1 MKKLQDIL
9 YSVAI
14 ESIVGSTAIEVE
26 SIEFD
31 SRKVKKEALFIAQK
45 GVVTDGH
52 EFISSALSNGAVAI
66 ICEQLPEE
74 CKKGIVYVVV
84 ENASKA
90 LGQVAANYYD
100 NPSQKLSLVGVTGT
114 NGKTTIASLLFE
126 LFTALGYPCGL
137 ISTVKISYQTK
148 TWDNSHTTPDALSLN
163 RHLSKMVLAGISHCF
178 MEVSSHGIAQHR
190 TAGLYF
196 TGGVF
201 TNLTHD
207 HLDYHGDFKTYRD
220 IKKLFF
226 DQLPKTAF
234 ALTNLDDKNGAFMLQ
249 NSKAKTYSYALKQ
262 HADYKAQ
269 ILECEFS
276 GMLVKVQGQEVW
288 TNLVGEFNTQNL
300 LAVYAVAELL
310 GESSVDILK
319 ELSLLKPIRGR
330 FETFQSDESI
340 TVVIDY
346 AHSPDALENVLET
359 INKIR
364 TKNET
369 LITIVGCGG
378 NRDREKRPM
387 IGKKAAALSDKV
399 IFTSDNPRDEDPAL
413 IISEIMEGVAPEDF
427 KKVLKVTQREEA
439 IAVAGNLANQ
449 GDVVLIA
456 GKGHETYQEIEGKKI
471 PFNDLE
477 IAQKIFLNTKA

>member
-1 MKKLQDIL
+1 VKKLQDIL
-9 YSVAI
+9 YGVAI

-163 RHLSKMVLAGISHCF
+163 RHLSKMVLAGISNCF

-310 GESSVDILK
+310 GESSMDILK

-413 IISEIMEGVAPEDF
+413 IISEIMEGVALEDF

>member
-9 YSVAI
+9 YGVAI
-14 ESIVGSTAIEVE
+14 ESIVGSTAVEVE

-31 SRKVKKEALFIAQK
+31 SRKVKKEALFVAQK
-45 GVVTDGH
+45 GVVADGY

-163 RHLSKMVLAGISHCF
+163 RHLSEMVLAGISHCF

-196 TGGVF
+196 AGGVF

-276 GMLVKVQGQEVW
+276 GMLVKLQGQEVW

-310 GESSVDILK
+310 GESSMDILK
-319 ELSLLKPIRGR
+319 
-330 FETFQSDESI
+330 
-340 TVVIDY
+340 
-346 AHSPDALENVLET
+346 
-359 INKIR
+359 
-364 TKNET
+364 
-369 LITIVGCGG
+369 
-378 NRDREKRPM
+378 
-387 IGKKAAALSDKV
+387 
-399 IFTSDNPRDEDPAL
+399 
-413 IISEIMEGVAPEDF
+413 
-427 KKVLKVTQREEA
+427 
-439 IAVAGNLANQ
+439 
-449 GDVVLIA
+449 
-456 GKGHETYQEIEGKKI
+456 
-471 PFNDLE
+471 
-477 IAQKIFLNTKA
+477 

>member
-9 YSVAI
+9 YGVAI
-14 ESIVGSTAIEVE
+14 ESIVGSTAVEIEY
-26 SIEFD
+26 IEFD
-31 SRKVKKEALFIAQK
+31 SRKVKKEALFVAQK
-45 GVVTDGH
+45 GVVADGY

-90 LGQVAANYYD
+90 LGLVAANYYD
-100 NPSQKLSLVGVTGT
+100 NPSQKLCLVGVTGT

-126 LFTALGYPCGL
+126 LFNALGYPCGL

-148 TWDNSHTTPDALSLN
+148 TWDNSHTTQDALSLN

-178 MEVSSHGIAQHR
+178 MEVSCHGIAQHR
-190 TAGLYF
+190 AAGLYF
-196 TGGVF
+196 AGGVF

-234 ALTNLDDKNGAFMLQ
+234 ALTNLDDKNGTFMLQ

-276 GMLVKVQGQEVW
+276 GMLVKLQGQEVW

-310 GESSVDILK
+310 GESSMDILK

-330 FETFQSDESI
+330 FETFQSWHWLHQLLVCNSMKKFEYGCWVRQYLICLAKVYFYPAEMDSLFL
-340 TVVIDY
+340 
-346 AHSPDALENVLET
+346 PL
-359 INKIR
+359 INR
-364 TKNET
+364 CY
-369 LITIVGCGG
+369 V
-378 NRDREKRPM
+378 
-387 IGKKAAALSDKV
+387 
-399 IFTSDNPRDEDPAL
+399 
-413 IISEIMEGVAPEDF
+413 
-427 KKVLKVTQREEA
+427 
-439 IAVAGNLANQ
+439 
-449 GDVVLIA
+449 
-456 GKGHETYQEIEGKKI
+456 
-471 PFNDLE
+471 
-477 IAQKIFLNTKA
+477 

>member
-9 YSVAI
+9 YGVAI
-14 ESIVGSTAIEVE
+14 ESIIGSTLVGVE
-26 SIEFD
+26 SIQFD
-31 SRKVKKEALFIAQK
+31 SRKVKKGALFVAQK

-52 EFISSALSNGAVAI
+52 EFILSALSKGAVAI
-66 ICEQLPEE
+66 ICEHLPEE

-90 LGQVAANYYD
+90 LGRVAANYYD

-126 LFTALGYPCGL
+126 LFTALGYPSGL
-137 ISTVKISYQTK
+137 ISTVKISYQNK
-148 TWDNSHTTPDALSLN
+148 NWDNSLTTPDALSLN
-163 RHLSKMVLAGISHCF
+163 RHLSEMVLAGVSHCF

-190 TAGLYF
+190 TAGLCF
-196 TGGVF
+196 SGGVF

-220 IKKLFF
+220 IKKIFF
-226 DQLPKTAF
+226 DQLPKAAF

-249 NSKAKTYSYALKQ
+249 NSKAKIYSYALKQ

-276 GMLVKVQGQEVW
+276 GMLLKIEGHEVW

-300 LAVYAVAELL
+300 LAIYAVAELL
-310 GESSVDILK
+310 GESSMDILK
-319 ELSLLKPIRGR
+319 QLSLLKPTPGR
-330 FETFQSDESI
+330 FETFQSDEGI

-346 AHSPDALENVLET
+346 AHTPDALGNILET

-413 IISEIMEGVAPEDF
+413 IISEIMGGVAPEDF
-427 KKVLKVTQREEA
+427 KKILKVTQREEA
-439 IAVAGNLANQ
+439 IVVAGNLANQ
-449 GDVVLIA
+449 GDIVLIA

>member
-1 MKKLQDIL
+1 MKKLHDIL
-9 YSVAI
+9 YGVAI
-14 ESIVGSTAIEVE
+14 ESIVGSTTIEIE

-31 SRKVKKEALFIAQK
+31 SRKVKKEALFVAQK

-52 EFISSALSNGAVAI
+52 EYISSALSNGAVAI

-100 NPSQKLSLVGVTGT
+100 NPFQKLSLVGVTGT

-190 TAGLYF
+190 TAELYF

-207 HLDYHGDFKTYRD
+207 HLDYHRDFKTYRD

-310 GESSVDILK
+310 GESSMDILK

>member
-9 YSVAI
+9 YGVAI

-31 SRKVKKEALFIAQK
+31 SRKVKKEALFVAQK

-196 TGGVF
+196 AGGVF

-310 GESSVDILK
+310 GESSMDILK

-413 IISEIMEGVAPEDF
+413 IISEIMEGVASEDF

-456 GKGHETYQEIEGKKI
+456 GKGHETYQVIEGKKI